1 MEKQTKPRLPKII
14 RFSIDNKEDF
24 QKLISSDKF
33 MDTLYTEAINSIKDG
48 IKNDL
53 DTIQLFKIAD
63 FNNIVSIKKQDINEV
78 LDRAIDF
85 YASKEDYDLCQI
97 VKNLKQ

>member
-14 RFSIDNKEDF
+14 RYSIDYKEDF

-33 MDTLYTEAINSIKDG
+33 MDTLYTEAINSIEDG

>member
-24 QKLISSDKF
+24 QKLTSSDKF
-33 MDTLYTEAINSIKDG
+33 MDTLYTEAINSIEDG

>member
-24 QKLISSDKF
+24 QTLVNSDKF
-33 MDTLYTEAINSIKDG
+33 MDMLYTESINSIEDG
-48 IKNDL
+48 IKNNL
-53 DTIQLFKIAD
+53 DIITLFKIAD
-63 FNNIVSIKKQDINEV
+63 FDSVVRVKKEDINEV
-78 LDRAIDF
+78 LDKAIEF
-85 YASKEDYDLCQI
+85 YANNEDYDLCQI

>member
-24 QKLISSDKF
+24 QRLISSDKF
-33 MDTLYTEAINSIKDG
+33 MDTLYTEAVNSIEDG
-48 IKNDL
+48 IKNNL

-63 FNNIVSIKKQDINEV
+63 FNSIVSIKKQDINEV
-78 LDRAIDF
+78 LDKAIEF

>member
-1 MEKQTKPRLPKII
+1 
-14 RFSIDNKEDF
+14 
-24 QKLISSDKF
+24 
-33 MDTLYTEAINSIKDG
+33 MDTLYTEAINSIEDG

-63 FNNIVSIKKQDINEV
+63 FNNIVSIKTQDINEV

>member
-24 QKLISSDKF
+24 QRLISSDKF
-33 MDTLYTEAINSIKDG
+33 MDTLYTEAVNSIEDG
-48 IKNDL
+48 IKNNL
-53 DTIQLFKIAD
+53 DIIQLFKIAD
-63 FNNIVSIKKQDINEV
+63 FNSIVSIKKQDINEV
-78 LDRAIDF
+78 LDKAIEF

>member
-1 MEKQTKPRLPKII
+1 MEKQTNPRLPKII
-14 RFSIDNKEDF
+14 RFSNDYKEDF

-33 MDTLYTEAINSIKDG
+33 MDTLYTEAINSIEDG

>member
-24 QKLISSDKF
+24 QTLVNSDKF
-33 MDTLYTEAINSIKDG
+33 MDMLYTEAINSIEDG
-48 IKNDL
+48 IKNNL
-53 DTIQLFKIAD
+53 DIITLFKIAD
-63 FNNIVSIKKQDINEV
+63 FDSVVRVKKEDINEV
-78 LDRAIDF
+78 LDKAIDF
-85 YASKEDYDLCQI
+85 YANNEDYDLCQI

>member
-24 QKLISSDKF
+24 QTLVNSDKF
-33 MDTLYTEAINSIKDG
+33 MDMLYTEAINSIEDG
-48 IKNDL
+48 IKNNL
-53 DTIQLFKIAD
+53 DIITLFKIAD
-63 FNNIVSIKKQDINEV
+63 FDSVVRVKKEDINEV
-78 LDRAIDF
+78 LDKAIEF
-85 YASKEDYDLCQI
+85 YANNEDYDLCQI

>member
-24 QKLISSDKF
+24 QTLVNSDKF
-33 MDTLYTEAINSIKDG
+33 MDMLYTEAINSIEDG
-48 IKNDL
+48 IKNNL
-53 DTIQLFKIAD
+53 DIITLFKIAD
-63 FNNIVSIKKQDINEV
+63 FDGVVRVKKEDINEV
-78 LDRAIDF
+78 LDKAIEF
-85 YASKEDYDLCQI
+85 YANNEDYDLCQI